1 MEFDQGTKG
10 LNVFGGSD
18 IQQKGKFQT
27 FWLSGT
33 AHNFPPLVGH
43 PNFPIMKT
51 FRRVLDPLTV
61 MILKRVS
68 EGIFFHINIF
78 TACKFKDKKEVANSS
93 MASNLLKIIHLFQG
107 KKDLRPSET

>member
-1 MEFDQGTKG
+1 
-10 LNVFGGSD
+10 
-18 IQQKGKFQT
+18 
-27 FWLSGT
+27 
-33 AHNFPPLVGH
+33 
-43 PNFPIMKT
+43 
-51 FRRVLDPLTV
+51 